1 MLMELFENNFSR
13 MSLSLLTDWLGYAS
27 HFCSLILTSLALGF
41 LICEKVFSEG
51 SIFCEVF
58 SSSENE
64 SMLCL
69 LVVKFTNLARPCSG
83 HLTYM
88 NSWLQMAW
96 YHDYRWYL
104 WLQMASLMAQLVKSL
119 PAMLETWVQAL
130 GWEDPLENRMVTHSR
145 ILAWRIPRTE
155 EPGRLQS

>member
-1 MLMELFENNFSR
+1 MILMELFENSFSR

-41 LICEKVFSEG
+41 LTCEKVFSDG

-64 SMLCL
+64 NMLCL
-69 LVVKFTNLARPCSG
+69 LVVKFTNLAKHCSG

-88 NSWLQMAW
+88 NSFNGT
-96 YHDYRWYL
+96 YDYRWT
-104 WLQMASLMAQLVKSL
+104 SLVAQLVKNL
-119 PAMLETWVQAL
+119 PAVQETWVQTL
-130 GWEDPLENRMVTHSR
+130 GWKDPLENRMVTHSR
-145 ILAWRIPRTE
+145 ME
-155 EPGRLQS
+155 QNG